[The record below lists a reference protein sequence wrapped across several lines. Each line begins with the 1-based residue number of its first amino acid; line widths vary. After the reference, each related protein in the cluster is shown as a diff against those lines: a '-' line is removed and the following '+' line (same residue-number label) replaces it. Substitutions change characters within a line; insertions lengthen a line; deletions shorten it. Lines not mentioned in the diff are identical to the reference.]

1 MAVTGAPDPNLGPA
15 SSGGQGL
22 AIRPGGKEP
31 PGPGRTPAVV
41 PSHRRPGIRLDRV
54 SRLAFLVV
62 TIAVLALYV
71 GPLHSYF
78 TTQGEAAERRA
89 AVAELRQENREL
101 RARRAALKDDGALE
115 QEARKL
121 GMVRPGERSY
131 VLRGLPGE

>member
-1 MAVTGAPDPNLGPA
+1 M
-15 SSGGQGL
+15 
-22 AIRPGGKEP
+22 P
-31 PGPGRTPAVV
+31 P
-41 PSHRRPGIRLDRV
+41 HRRPGIRLDRV

-89 AVAELRQENREL
+89 AVAELREENREL